1 MKYKTLKEFLNK
13 LNENQLNQDVIVV
26 EKTDYSPIVSNI
38 DDIFIVEDG
47 DTLSFEGLLDKVV
60 LYIPRLKD

>member
-13 LNENQLNQDVIVV
+13 LNEDQLNQDVIVV
-26 EKTDYSPIVSNI
+26 EKTDYSPIISNI
-38 DDIFIVEDG
+38 DDAFIVEDG